1 MPAVKTT
8 RKAGSATTKKT
19 SKIAAKASQ
28 KVTLDDVWATIRE
41 LQELHKETE
50 KAHRETEKAIER
62 MSARV
67 DLTTE
72 NVNRMADKV
81 DRVSDNVGGLNLSMG
96 GLIETLFAPHLGEK
110 FDSYHY
116 NLKRSFNRVPIYDD
130 SNRMRTDIDILLS
143 NTTVCMAVEVKRW
156 LEKIEHVDDHIKRM
170 QLIRQYPPAE
180 VKGKKL
186 LGAIV
191 GAVVTP
197 EAREYAEKNGFFVLE
212 LKGEDVYL
220 HTPPK
225 DFQPKEW

>member
-1 MPAVKTT
+1 
-8 RKAGSATTKKT
+8 
-19 SKIAAKASQ
+19 
-28 KVTLDDVWATIRE
+28 
-41 LQELHKETE
+41 
-50 KAHRETEKAIER
+50 

-72 NVNRMADKV
+72 NVNKMADKV
-81 DRVSDNVGGLNLSMG
+81 DRVTNNVDKMAGKVDRVSENVGGLNLSMG

-110 FDSYHY
+110 FDAYHY

-130 SNRMRTDIDILLS
+130 TNRMRSDIDILLS

-156 LEKIEHVDDHIKRM
+156 LEKKEHVDDHIRRM

-212 LKGEDVYL
+212 LKGEDVCL
-220 HTPPK
+220 LTPPK